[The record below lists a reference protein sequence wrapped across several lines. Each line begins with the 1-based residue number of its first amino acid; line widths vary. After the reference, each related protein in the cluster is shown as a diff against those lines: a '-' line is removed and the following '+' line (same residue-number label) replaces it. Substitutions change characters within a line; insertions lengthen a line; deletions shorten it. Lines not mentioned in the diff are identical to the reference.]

1 VGVGGD
7 GGVLGLGG
15 CGFGHGLCPFNNC
28 VRY

>member
-7 GGVLGLGG
+7 GGVLGCG
-15 CGFGHGLCPFNNC
+15 CGHGLCPFNNC